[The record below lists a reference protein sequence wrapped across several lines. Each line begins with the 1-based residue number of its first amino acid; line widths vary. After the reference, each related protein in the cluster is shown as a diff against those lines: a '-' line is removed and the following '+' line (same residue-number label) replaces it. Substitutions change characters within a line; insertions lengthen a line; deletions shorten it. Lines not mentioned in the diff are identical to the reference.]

1 VVSQHRG
8 LVITLV
14 VAVVVAA
21 IGIGVVAS
29 ATNDTDESVH
39 DDVSAPFLSGGR
51 SLEAGTEAGDVSRGS
66 IRVPVTSNVP
76 RLELQERSSACAD
89 VEQLRSSNNS
99 IALVFTPQPECRRG
113 SVRYTA
119 TVSGARTKDGSLQ
132 AVATLDLRGDGAN
145 GFPDAQRSSCT
156 PLDVPG
162 GVITRCSYASGQV
175 SVAVYY

>member
-1 VVSQHRG
+1 MTHHRG

-14 VAVVVAA
+14 LAVVFAA
-21 IGIGVVAS
+21 IGIVVIAS

-39 DDVSAPFLSGGR
+39 DEVSAPFLNDGR
-51 SLEAGTEAGDVSRGS
+51 SLEAGTGDVSRGL
-66 IRVPVTSNVP
+66 IRVPVTSNAP

-119 TVSGARTKDGSLQ
+119 TVSGARTKDGPLQ

-145 GFPDAQRSSCT
+145 GFPDVQRSSCT

-162 GVITRCSYASGQV
+162 GVITRCSYTSGQV